1 MNPKNSK
8 ATELWFPDNSDSPCT
23 LLLDL
28 SRASTEDTEPSPQ
41 YYCRTWD
48 PTTKDPG
55 VRVGILDSNRLTDQA
70 AFLGGSG
77 ITHHFL
83 VMKKTTQLAPS
94 MERGFRGL
102 EAFHDKQTIVHRV
115 ISMDGKVGA
124 TGIGLDGRR
133 TPSGSYETSSCPR

>member
-1 MNPKNSK
+1 G
-8 ATELWFPDNSDSPCT
+8 FPWRFRYYAS
-23 LLLDL
+23 LL
-28 SRASTEDTEPSPQ
+28 
-41 YYCRTWD
+41 
-48 PTTKDPG
+48 G
-55 VRVGILDSNRLTDQA
+55 NG
-70 AFLGGSG
+70 
-77 ITHHFL
+77 
-83 VMKKTTQLAPS
+83 KTTQLASS

>member
-8 ATELWFPDNSDSPCT
+8 VTELWFPDNSDSPCT

-28 SRASTEDTEPSPQ
+28 SRASAEGTEPSPQ

-55 VRVGILDSNRLTDQA
+55 VRVGILDPNRLTHQT

-83 VMKKTTQLAPS
+83 VMEKPPS
-94 MERGFRGL
+94 WPLLWNAGFAGL
-102 EAFHDKQTIVHRV
+102 KLST
-115 ISMDGKVGA
+115 
-124 TGIGLDGRR
+124 
-133 TPSGSYETSSCPR
+133 